1 MSAAPLL
8 VPQAQPDVAPPAMR
22 RAFEVAIEREAAEL
36 ARALPLLGDAPARA
50 LGTGGHAAGRRWRP
64 LLSMV
69 TAEACGGDP
78 HRAIPVALAVELT
91 HTASLLLDD
100 LPCMDDADA
109 RRGEAPLHRRLGNA
123 GTILLAV
130 GLLGRAAEHAGG
142 VRPSGDRLA
151 EAWGRTIGFRGMSGG
166 QAMDLAHAGRAPARG
181 PARRLL
187 REKTTALAAFATE
200 GGARAVGASDRLA
213 EAARRFGRDIGW
225 AYQLADDASD
235 HAEDLSAGREGCG
248 CRPARQAEAILR
260 RAGRRLSLAGF
271 PGNGADRLI
280 TCADRAVGTML
291 PDRS

>member
-1 MSAAPLL
+1 VSAAPVLL
-8 VPQAQPDVAPPAMR
+8 APHDAAVAPPAMH
-22 RAFEVAIEREAAEL
+22 RAFAVAIEREADEL
-36 ARALPLLGDAPARA
+36 ARVLPLLGDAPARA
-50 LGTGGHAAGRRWRP
+50 LGTAGHAAGRRWRP

-100 LPCMDDADA
+100 LPCMDDAEA
-109 RRGEAPLHRRLGNA
+109 RRGEAPLHRRLGSA

-130 GLLGRAAEHAGG
+130 GMLGRAAEHAAG
-142 VRPSGDRLA
+142 VRPGGERLA
-151 EAWGRTIGFRGMSGG
+151 ATWGRTIGFRGMVGG
-166 QAMDLAHAGRAPARG
+166 QAMDLAHTGRGPARG
-181 PARRLL
+181 AARRLL

-200 GGARAVGASDRLA
+200 GGARSAGASDRLI
-213 EAARRFGRDIGW
+213 EASRRFGRDVGW

-235 HAEDLSAGREGCG
+235 RAEDAVAGREVSG
-248 CRPARQAEAILR
+248 CRPARQAQAILR
-260 RAGRRLSLAGF
+260 RAARRVALAGF
-271 PGNGADRLI
+271 PGQGADRLI